1 MNVSMINE
9 IDNAFDWLILVVST
23 IIGILIGLPAT
34 IEAKKVV
41 AGWFIPPF
49 FVLVATWLLSH
60 LIRLQRIKVI
70 LKIYAWLYAFIIIS
84 IFGLMFADILYGF
97 GRTFHTRVV
106 IPFPPLGIALGVF
119 WLFGVPFILF
129 DLLIR
134 PVYKETYKDSKLL
147 NSRKRLILLYV
158 IVIITFLI
166 FMIPI
171 YLAGGLYLFE

>member
-1 MNVSMINE
+1 
-9 IDNAFDWLILVVST
+9 
-23 IIGILIGLPAT
+23 
-34 IEAKKVV
+34 
-41 AGWFIPPF
+41 
-49 FVLVATWLLSH
+49 
-60 LIRLQRIKVI
+60 
-70 LKIYAWLYAFIIIS
+70 
-84 IFGLMFADILYGF
+84 MFADILYGF

-158 IVIITFLI
+158 IVLITFLI